1 MLVGD
6 VRWAT
11 VGFGSSWK
19 LSGGRKAS
27 SAPTKVSKK
36 RQVRRAVE
44 RRAWRSEE
52 ERIRVVDGLGG
63 RLTQRATIGESAHAR
78 TNGAAITVCSGRRRA
93 TRAPPETARI
103 RGARMRR

>member
-27 SAPTKVSKK
+27 SGPTKVSKK

-44 RRAWRSEE
+44 RRTWRSEG
-52 ERIRVVDGLGG
+52 ERSCVVDGRGG
-63 RLTQRATIGESAHAR
+63 RLTQRAASGERAQTSA
-78 TNGAAITVCSGRRRA
+78 NGAAIAACSGRRSA
-93 TRAPPETARI
+93 MRAPAATARVTGARI
-103 RGARMRR
+103 RR